1 MSAFR
6 TIDELIL
13 RLNREKALIK
23 DLFEKRKDLSIRRSY
38 AEEMLDY
45 YAARLRFLIESG
57 IIHESGEFVELED
70 VYLRFFEEV
79 LEVNEEVNV
88 SSVKDYID
96 NLNAQIGYFLKENN
110 ERQKYGYQKEVRK
123 ILKKISLTTLRN
135 IIDLKRN
142 INNTYKNEPNYKIK
156 IDKLRALDVKRNN
169 IKILIHE
176 CERVLDERQ
185 PTFFSVAM
193 DVQMRETVNDVR
205 AELIEA
211 AHSLIEIQKQI
222 IQYINL
228 IEFQTKRL
236 KKLRRLKYLRDQLI
250 IKEYT
255 NVEAVMLRLNPV
267 WLEPQMG
274 YRLKLSLDYLRTSN
288 EALEI
293 LKLLEKRKNNRITR
307 QGQEAEA
314 LDTAY
319 LKATTHTQQSVSQ
332 QEMINRFR
340 AQAQDLFT
348 FVQNYRYRIE
358 VTEEEKLVLFCQ
370 LASQYAD
377 QLQFTDTIATHKQWE
392 YPLIYI
398 K

>member
-1 MSAFR
+1 M
-6 TIDELIL
+6 
-13 RLNREKALIK
+13 
-23 DLFEKRKDLSIRRSY
+23 
-38 AEEMLDY
+38 
-45 YAARLRFLIESG
+45 
-57 IIHESGEFVELED
+57 
-70 VYLRFFEEV
+70 
-79 LEVNEEVNV
+79 
-88 SSVKDYID
+88 
-96 NLNAQIGYFLKENN
+96 
-110 ERQKYGYQKEVRK
+110 
-123 ILKKISLTTLRN
+123 
-135 IIDLKRN
+135 KRN

-156 IDKLRALDVKRNN
+156 IDKLRALDVKRDN

>member
-45 YAARLRFLIESG
+45 DAARLRFLIESG

-250 IKEYT
+250 IKEYK